1 MMMGCG
7 GSVVVL
13 APGTAGSV
21 DASDGMAVVLEGET
35 AMLVTWKASSCGARK
50 IVGHFLRVYP
60 NER

>member
-1 MMMGCG
+1 M
-7 GSVVVL
+7 VVL

-35 AMLVTWKASSCGARK
+35 AMLVTWKTSSCGARK